1 MMSHIYI
8 FHYDV
13 TWYMS
18 NKIVF
23 KTKCLFTV
31 YITTADETFI
41 IAIHILAFIEDDT
54 NIYSI

>member
-1 MMSHIYI
+1 MMSHGTCRIKLFFY
-8 FHYDV
+8 
-13 TWYMS
+13 
-18 NKIVF
+18 

-41 IAIHILAFIEDDT
+41 IAIHILSLAFIEDDT